1 MSMIDDDPAFET
13 ADEHESIALIRQAI
27 DVIQSAKPMF
37 ASSSVRIEPAEV
49 LGLLEAAVSQL
60 PEELRQARWLLKER
74 REFLDKVSREGDEIL
89 DEARTRAERLVSRQE
104 IVRSAKS
111 KAQKL
116 VDDAEADSRRKKRE
130 AEDWC
135 DQHLARFEIVLDRTV
150 KTVKAGRDRLQKVAA
165 DGTGAGAMS
174 GLNGS
179 IAGGSTSDEDADE
192 TASRFFDQDSP

>member
-1 MSMIDDDPAFET
+1 MSVIDNDPAFET

-27 DVIQSAKPMF
+27 DVIPSAKPMF
-37 ASSSVRIEPAEV
+37 ASSSVRIEPADV
-49 LGLLEAAVSQL
+49 LVLLEAAVSQL

-116 VDDAEADSRRKKRE
+116 VDEAEADSRRKKRE

-165 DGTGAGAMS
+165 DGTGASSLS
-174 GLNGS
+174 GLNGT
-179 IAGGSTSDEDADE
+179 IAGGPGADDDADE
-192 TASRFFDQDSP
+192 TASRFFDQDSA

>member
-1 MSMIDDDPAFET
+1 MSVIDNDPAFET

-49 LGLLEAAVSQL
+49 LELLEAAVNQL

-74 REFLDKVSREGDEIL
+74 KEFLDKVSREGDEIL
-89 DEARTRAERLVSRQE
+89 DEARARAERLVSRQE
-104 IVRSAKS
+104 IVRAAKS
-111 KAQKL
+111 KSQKL
-116 VDDAEADSRRKKRE
+116 VDEAEADSRRKKRE

-165 DGTGAGAMS
+165 DGTGAASLS
-174 GLNGS
+174 GLNGA
-179 IAGGSTSDEDADE
+179 IAGGQPADDDADE
-192 TASRFFDQDSP
+192 TASRFFDQDSL